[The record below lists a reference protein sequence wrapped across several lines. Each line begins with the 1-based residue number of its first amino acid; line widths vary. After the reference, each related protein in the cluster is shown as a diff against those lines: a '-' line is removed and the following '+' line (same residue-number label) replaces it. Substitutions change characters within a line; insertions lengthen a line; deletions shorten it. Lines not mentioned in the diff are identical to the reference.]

1 MRKIILT
8 FLLLLPIFVMNIEA
22 KTFKENDVIEEKK
35 DEKVQGWSIEDGKTY
50 YVDEIGHRVIGI
62 KKINNE
68 YYYFEND
75 GSLCCTQKW
84 KYIDNQWYLVKANG
98 MLKIGWYH
106 NEEGWHYFNSE
117 GQMLT
122 GWQEIDGN
130 TYLFTDK
137 GVITTGWRNQNG
149 WRYFNE
155 QGHMYLGWKYVSGE
169 KYYFNYRG
177 YITIGINEIGNELYY
192 FNEQGHL
199 NKQEKWRKINGEWYF
214 IKSDGRL
221 KIGWYHNEE
230 GWHYFNSEGQ
240 MLTGWQEINGNTY
253 LFTDKGIIT
262 TGWRNQNGWRYFN
275 EQGHMMIGNVYIN
288 GENYYFYEDGHMAKN
303 EWVIKDKK
311 SLYYDE
317 NGILIKNK
325 KIIIQGIEYN
335 FDENGYITSW
345 VFGKDGEVYYY
356 NQGVKLTGWQ
366 SLGGQKYYFNSLGQ
380 RIGNGNVKK
389 VIDISEF
396 DGIIDWIKVV
406 EQGDIDHV
414 IVRIGFGDVREDYQ
428 LQRNIQKL
436 KQYKIP
442 FSLYLYS
449 YAENNDEAIAE
460 ANFVVKIL
468 DKYNIDRNTK
478 IYYDIEKPT
487 YLDGRDIKIKPS
499 QYKKIIPT
507 FMNILNKHG
516 FKNCAVYTYTSYL
529 YNKDSGFG
537 GDSDLIKLVEWIAQY
552 NSDHVY
558 YAGKDLKETDFKGW
572 QYSEY
577 EYIPGFLN
585 NVDVSIFFN

>member
-262 TGWRNQNGWRYFN
+262 TGWHSSDSNLYYFN
-275 EQGHMMIGNVYIN
+275 K
-288 GENYYFYEDGHMAKN
+288 DGHMCKGSKT
-303 EWVIKDKK
+303 ID
-311 SLYYDE
+311 
-317 NGILIKNK
+317 
-325 KIIIQGIEYN
+325 QR
-335 FDENGYITSW
+335 
-345 VFGKDGEVYYY
+345 
-356 NQGVKLTGWQ
+356 
-366 SLGGQKYYFNSLGQ
+366 KYYFNTSNGELMSMTAPIPYYMQTDSRWANKKYGSGTMASTGCAQ
-380 RIGNGNVKK
+380 TCAAMAFSFLKNQTILPPDVASWGYKNGYYNGKVTGTIGSFWPAISKHYGIACQGNLTVDQA
-389 VIDISEF
+389 IDALRHGKLVVAGMNPPNFTFEGTTHEIIIY
-396 DGIIDWIKVV
+396 GID
-406 EQGDIDHV
+406 
-414 IVRIGFGDVREDYQ
+414 
-428 LQRNIQKL
+428 
-436 KQYKIP
+436 
-442 FSLYLYS
+442 
-449 YAENNDEAIAE
+449 ENNMVSVYGPYFKSHNKKYSIKQIFKE
-460 ANFVVKIL
+460 KST
-468 DKYNIDRNTK
+468 DKGD
-478 IYYDIEKPT
+478 
-487 YLDGRDIKIKPS
+487 
-499 QYKKIIPT
+499 
-507 FMNILNKHG
+507 
-516 FKNCAVYTYTSYL
+516 CTS
-529 YNKDSGFG
+529 G
-537 GDSDLIKLVEWIAQY
+537 G
-552 NSDHVY
+552 
-558 YAGKDLKETDFKGW
+558 
-572 QYSEY
+572 
-577 EYIPGFLN
+577 P
-585 NVDVSIFFN
+585 IFALG